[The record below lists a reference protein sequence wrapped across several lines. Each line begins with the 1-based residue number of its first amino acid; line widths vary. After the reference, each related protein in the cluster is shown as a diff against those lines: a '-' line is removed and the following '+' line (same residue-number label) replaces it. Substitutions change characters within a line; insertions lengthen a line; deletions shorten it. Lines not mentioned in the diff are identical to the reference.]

1 MKSRQLPPYA
11 GAPLA
16 LALLATACG
25 PMDEDWPVYL
35 GDSGRRHYSPL
46 TEITRDNVSQL
57 EVAWVY
63 DSGEPR
69 GAGATMYTS
78 PLVIDGVLYAL
89 SPQLEAFA
97 LNAAT
102 GEEIWRS
109 DLGLPGNAQRGLM
122 WWEKGDD
129 RRLFFTHGKDLIALN
144 AADGRPVE
152 SFGHGGGMDL
162 TPSVDRN
169 GRIYIT
175 VPGVVFED
183 KLIFG
188 FSTNEDANAFPG
200 SIRAFSAVD
209 GSLVWQFDTIPAPGD
224 FGSETWAEGSLER
237 AGGANVWSGMALD
250 EERGILFA
258 PTGSATPDFYGANRL
273 GDNLFSDSLV
283 AIDARNGELLWH
295 FQVVRHDLWDKDNPS
310 PPTLVQLERDG
321 GVIDAVAIT
330 TKTGQLFVF
339 DRETGESMYPIHD
352 IETPIPSTLPGE
364 VTAPSQPDS
373 AVKISRQ
380 DFEITNRTEE
390 ARKFVEERI
399 KDWDLRPWAP
409 PKVGTVL
416 FMPWYDGGGEWGG
429 SAFDPNTNHLIV
441 NANDVAG
448 ILNLTEVPV
457 GFSRYAAYAR
467 HCGRC
472 HGLKLEGTDMA
483 APLLGVG
490 DRLSREEIRRIVRE
504 GSGRM
509 EGFAHLSRVELGAI
523 EAYMLSPE
531 PEVDEPRGEVAYA
544 LGGYVYLRDH
554 ENLPGN
560 APPWGT
566 LNSIDLATGEIAW
579 KAPFGDYPSHPGL
592 GFGAVNY
599 GGPVVT
605 ATGLIFIAAT
615 PDEKF
620 RAYDTRNGEI
630 LWETRLSAAG
640 YSTPAVYSVD
650 GKQYV
655 VIAAGGGRTGGPSGG
670 EYVAFSLPP

>member
-1 MKSRQLPPYA
+1 MKSTQPPPYA
-11 GAPLA
+11 APLA
-16 LALLATACG
+16 LALLASACG
-25 PMDEDWPVYL
+25 PTDQDWPVYL
-35 GDSGRRHYSPL
+35 GDSGRSHYSPL
-46 TEITRDNVSQL
+46 TQIDRGNVGQL

-63 DSGEPR
+63 DSGQPR

-78 PLVIDGVLYAL
+78 PLVIGGVLYGL

-102 GEEIWRS
+102 GEEVWRS

-122 WWEKGDD
+122 WWEKNGD
-129 RRLFFTHGKDLIALN
+129 RRLFFTHGSYLIALN
-144 AADGRPVE
+144 AADGQPVE
-152 SFGHGGGMDL
+152 SFGDGGGLDL
-162 TPSVDRN
+162 TPGVDRD
-169 GRIYIT
+169 GRIYVT
-175 VPGVVFED
+175 VPGLVFED

-200 SIRAFSAVD
+200 SVRAFSAAS

-321 GVIDAVAIT
+321 RVIDAVAIT
-330 TKTGQLFVF
+330 TKTGQLYVF
-339 DRETGESMYPIHD
+339 DRETGESMYPIHE

-364 VTAPSQPDS
+364 VTAPSQPLS
-373 AVKISRQ
+373 AVVISRQ
-380 DFEITNRTEE
+380 DFELTNRTPE

-448 ILNLTEVPV
+448 ILKLNEVPV
-457 GFSRYAAYAR
+457 GFSRYGAYAR

-490 DRLSREEIRRIVRE
+490 DRMELAEIRRIVRE

-509 EGFAHLSRVELGAI
+509 EGFDHLNRVELGAI
-523 EAYMLSPE
+523 EAYILDPE
-531 PEVDEPRGEVAYA
+531 PDVDEPRGEVAYV
-544 LGGYVYLRDH
+544 LGGYIYLRDH

-566 LNSIDLATGEIAW
+566 LNSIDLMTGEIAW
-579 KAPFGDYPSHPGL
+579 KVPFGDYPSHPGL

-605 ATGLIFIAAT
+605 ASGLIFIGAT

-630 LWETRLSAAG
+630 LWETKLSAAG
-640 YSTPAVYSVD
+640 YATPAVYSVD

-655 VIAAGGGRTGGPSGG
+655 AIAAGGGRTGGPSGG
-670 EYVAFSLPP
+670 EYVAFSLPK